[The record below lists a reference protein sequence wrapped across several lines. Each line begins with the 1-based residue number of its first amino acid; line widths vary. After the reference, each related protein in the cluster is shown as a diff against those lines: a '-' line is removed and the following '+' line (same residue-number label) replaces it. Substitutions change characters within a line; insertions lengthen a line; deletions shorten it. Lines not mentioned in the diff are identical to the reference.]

1 MKLKK
6 LWEKYKSGGDFN
18 LQALPESL
26 VKQGVLVEYEK
37 NSILVS
43 RGERPDYIYF
53 IQEGMVAGIREY
65 ANGSTYSYFQLN
77 STNGSVGLLEILA
90 GKENYIAT
98 LSTVTKVKALWIDAA
113 LVYQTIM
120 EEKGLLR
127 KCINLLAD
135 DLYKRSGN
143 DGIMYYMSGLDRVR
157 FFLLT
162 YYEGHQNLKNAK
174 GEVLIDAE
182 YQDIANGIGMSIRT
196 VGRNL
201 QKLKASGELKNIQ
214 KKIIIGKEQ
223 YEKLQE
229 NLYS

>member
-1 MKLKK
+1 MKLEK
-6 LWEKYKSGGDFN
+6 LWGKYKSDGDFN

-90 GKENYIAT
+90 GKEHYIAT
-98 LSTVTKVKALWIDAA
+98 LSTITRVKALRIDAA

-120 EEKGLLR
+120 EENELLR

-162 YYEGHQNLKNAK
+162 YYEGHQKRAK
-174 GEVLIDAE
+174 GEVLVEAE

-201 QKLKASGELKNIQ
+201 QKLKETGELKNIQ
-214 KKIIIGKEQ
+214 KKIIMGKQQ
-223 YEKLQE
+223 YEKLQA
-229 NLYS
+229 NIYS

>member
-1 MKLKK
+1 MKLEK
-6 LWEKYKSGGDFN
+6 LWRKYKSDGDFN

-65 ANGSTYSYFQLN
+65 ANGNTYSYFQLN

-90 GKENYIAT
+90 GKEHYIAT
-98 LSTVTKVKALWIDAA
+98 LSTITRVKALRINAA

-120 EEKGLLR
+120 EENELLR

-135 DLYKRSGN
+135 DLYMRSGN

-162 YYEGHQNLKNAK
+162 YYEGHQKNYE
-174 GEVLIDAE
+174 GDVLVEAE

-201 QKLKASGELKNIQ
+201 QKLKETGELKNIQ
-214 KKIIIGKEQ
+214 KKIIMGKQQ
-223 YEKLQE
+223 YEKLQA
-229 NLYS
+229 NIYS

>member
-1 MKLKK
+1 MKLEK
-6 LWEKYKSGGDFN
+6 LWRKYKSDGDFN

-65 ANGSTYSYFQLN
+65 ANGNTYSYFQLN

-90 GKENYIAT
+90 GKEHYIAT
-98 LSTVTKVKALWIDAA
+98 LSTITRVKALRINAA

-120 EEKGLLR
+120 EENELLR

-135 DLYKRSGN
+135 DLYMRSGN

-162 YYEGHQNLKNAK
+162 YYEGHQKNSE
-174 GEVLIDAE
+174 GDVLVEAE

-201 QKLKASGELKNIQ
+201 QKLKETGELKNIQ
-214 KKIIIGKEQ
+214 KKIIMGKQQ
-223 YEKLQE
+223 YEKLQA
-229 NLYS
+229 NIYS

>member
-1 MKLKK
+1 MKLQK
-6 LWEKYKSGGDFN
+6 LWRKYKSDKEFN
-18 LQALPESL
+18 LQALPETL
-26 VKQGVLVEYEK
+26 AKQGVSIEYEK

-65 ANGSTYSYFQLN
+65 ANGNTYSYFQLN

-90 GKENYIAT
+90 GKDAYIAT
-98 LSTVTKVKALWIDAA
+98 LNTVTRVKALRIDAS

-120 EEKGLLR
+120 EDKELLR
-127 KCINLLAD
+127 QCINLLAD

-157 FFLLT
+157 FFLIT
-162 YYEGHQNLKNAK
+162 YYEGHQNMRNVK
-174 GEVLIDAE
+174 GEVFVEAE

-201 QKLKASGELKNIQ
+201 QKLKQTGELKNIQ
-214 KKIIIGKEQ
+214 KKIVISERQ
-223 YEKLQE
+223 YEKLRE
-229 NLYS
+229 NIYS

>member
-1 MKLKK
+1 MKLEK
-6 LWEKYKSGGDFN
+6 LWGKYKSDGDFN

-90 GKENYIAT
+90 GKEHYIAT
-98 LSTVTKVKALWIDAA
+98 LSTITRVKALRIDAA

-120 EEKGLLR
+120 EENELLR

-162 YYEGHQNLKNAK
+162 YYEGHQKSAK
-174 GEVLIDAE
+174 GEVLVEAE

-201 QKLKASGELKNIQ
+201 QKLKETGELKKIQ
-214 KKIIIGKEQ
+214 KKIIMGKQQ
-223 YEKLQE
+223 YEKLQA
-229 NLYS
+229 NIYS

>member
-1 MKLKK
+1 MKLEK
-6 LWEKYKSGGDFN
+6 LWRKYKSDGDFN

-90 GKENYIAT
+90 GKEHYIAT
-98 LSTVTKVKALWIDAA
+98 LSTITRVKALRINAA

-120 EEKGLLR
+120 EENELLR

-135 DLYKRSGN
+135 DLYMRSGN
-143 DGIMYYMSGLDRVR
+143 DGIMYYMSGVDRVR

-162 YYEGHQNLKNAK
+162 YYEGHQKNSE
-174 GEVLIDAE
+174 GDVLVEAE

-201 QKLKASGELKNIQ
+201 QKLKETGELKNIQ
-214 KKIIIGKEQ
+214 KKIIMGKQQ
-223 YEKLQE
+223 YEKLQA
-229 NLYS
+229 NIYS

>member
-1 MKLKK
+1 MKLEK
-6 LWEKYKSGGDFN
+6 LWRKYKSDGDFN

-65 ANGSTYSYFQLN
+65 ANGNTYSYFQLN
-77 STNGSVGLLEILA
+77 STNGSVGLMEILA
-90 GKENYIAT
+90 GKEHYIAT
-98 LSTVTKVKALWIDAA
+98 LSTITRVKALRINAA

-120 EEKGLLR
+120 EENELLR

-135 DLYKRSGN
+135 DLYMRSGN

-162 YYEGHQNLKNAK
+162 YYEGHQKNSE
-174 GEVLIDAE
+174 GDVLVEAE

-201 QKLKASGELKNIQ
+201 QKLKETGELKNIQ
-214 KKIIIGKEQ
+214 KKIIMGKQQ
-223 YEKLQE
+223 YEKLQA
-229 NLYS
+229 NIYS

>member
-1 MKLKK
+1 MKLEK
-6 LWEKYKSGGDFN
+6 LWEKYKSDGDFN
-18 LQALPESL
+18 LQVLPESL
-26 VKQGVLVEYEK
+26 IKQGVLVEYEK

-65 ANGSTYSYFQLN
+65 VNGSTYSYFQLN
-77 STNGSVGLLEILA
+77 NTNGSVGLLEILA
-90 GKENYIAT
+90 GKDSYIAT
-98 LSTVTKVKALWIDAA
+98 LSTITKVKALRIDAA

-120 EEKGLLR
+120 EDKELLR
-127 KCINLLAD
+127 QCINLLSD

-157 FFLLT
+157 FFLIT
-162 YYEGHQNLKNAK
+162 YYESHQNMKNVK
-174 GEVLIDAE
+174 GEVLVEVE

-201 QKLKASGELKNIQ
+201 QKLKKNDELKNIQ
-214 KKIIIGKEQ
+214 KKIIISEQQ
-223 YEKLQE
+223 YEKLQA
-229 NLYS
+229 NIYS

>member
-1 MKLKK
+1 MKLEK
-6 LWEKYKSGGDFN
+6 LWGKYKLDGDFN

-90 GKENYIAT
+90 GKEHYIAT
-98 LSTVTKVKALWIDAA
+98 LSTITRVKALRIDAA

-120 EEKGLLR
+120 EENELLR

-162 YYEGHQNLKNAK
+162 YYEGHQKNAE
-174 GEVLIDAE
+174 GDVFVEAE

-201 QKLKASGELKNIQ
+201 QKLKETGELKNIQ
-214 KKIIIGKEQ
+214 KKIIMGKQQ
-223 YEKLQE
+223 YEKLQA
-229 NLYS
+229 NIYS

>member
-1 MKLKK
+1 M
-6 LWEKYKSGGDFN
+6 
-18 LQALPESL
+18 PESL

-90 GKENYIAT
+90 GKEHYIAT
-98 LSTVTKVKALWIDAA
+98 LSTITRVKALRINAA

-120 EEKGLLR
+120 EENELLR

-135 DLYKRSGN
+135 DLYMRSGN

-162 YYEGHQNLKNAK
+162 YYERHQKNSE
-174 GEVLIDAE
+174 GDVLVEAE

-201 QKLKASGELKNIQ
+201 QKLKETGELKNIQ
-214 KKIIIGKEQ
+214 KKIIMGKQQ
-223 YEKLQE
+223 YEKLQA
-229 NLYS
+229 NIYS

>member
-1 MKLKK
+1 MKLEK
-6 LWEKYKSGGDFN
+6 LWRKYKSDGDFN

-90 GKENYIAT
+90 GKEHYIAT
-98 LSTVTKVKALWIDAA
+98 LSTRTRVKALRINAA

-120 EEKGLLR
+120 EENELLR

-135 DLYKRSGN
+135 DLYMRSGN

-162 YYEGHQNLKNAK
+162 YYEGHQKNSE
-174 GEVLIDAE
+174 GDVLVEAE

-201 QKLKASGELKNIQ
+201 QKLKETGELKNIQ
-214 KKIIIGKEQ
+214 KKIIMGKQQ
-223 YEKLQE
+223 YEKLQA
-229 NLYS
+229 NIYS

>member
-1 MKLKK
+1 MKLEK
-6 LWEKYKSGGDFN
+6 LWRKYKSDGDFN

-90 GKENYIAT
+90 GKEHYIAT
-98 LSTVTKVKALWIDAA
+98 LSTITRVKALRINAA

-120 EEKGLLR
+120 EENELLR

-135 DLYKRSGN
+135 DLYMRSGN

-162 YYEGHQNLKNAK
+162 YYERHQKNSE
-174 GEVLIDAE
+174 GDVLVEAE

-201 QKLKASGELKNIQ
+201 QKLKETGELKNIQ
-214 KKIIIGKEQ
+214 KKIIMGKQQ
-223 YEKLQE
+223 YEKLQA
-229 NLYS
+229 NIYS

>member
-1 MKLKK
+1 MKLEK
-6 LWEKYKSGGDFN
+6 LWEKYKSDGKFN
-18 LQALPESL
+18 LQVLPESL
-26 VKQGVLVEYEK
+26 IKQGVLVEYGK

-53 IQEGMVAGIREY
+53 IQEGIVAGIREY
-65 ANGSTYSYFQLN
+65 VNGSTYSYFQLN

-90 GKENYIAT
+90 GKDSYIAT
-98 LSTVTKVKALWIDAA
+98 LSTITKVKALRIDAA

-120 EEKGLLR
+120 EDKELLR
-127 KCINLLAD
+127 QCINLLSD

-157 FFLLT
+157 FFLIT
-162 YYEGHQNLKNAK
+162 YYESHQNMKNVK
-174 GEVLIDAE
+174 GEVLVEVE

-201 QKLKASGELKNIQ
+201 QKLKKNDEIKNIQ
-214 KKIIIGKEQ
+214 KKIIISEQQ
-223 YEKLQE
+223 YEKLQA
-229 NLYS
+229 NIYS

>member
-1 MKLKK
+1 MKLQK
-6 LWEKYKSGGDFN
+6 LWRKYKSDKEFN
-18 LQALPESL
+18 LQALPETL
-26 VKQGVLVEYEK
+26 AKQGVSIEYEK

-43 RGERPDYIYF
+43 RGERPDYVYF

-65 ANGSTYSYFQLN
+65 ANGNTYSYFQLN

-90 GKENYIAT
+90 GKDAYIAT
-98 LSTVTKVKALWIDAA
+98 LSTVTRVKALRIDAS

-120 EEKGLLR
+120 EDKELLR
-127 KCINLLAD
+127 QCINLLAD

-157 FFLLT
+157 FFLIT
-162 YYEGHQNLKNAK
+162 YYEGHQNMRNVK
-174 GEVLIDAE
+174 GEVFVEAE

-201 QKLKASGELKNIQ
+201 QKLKQTGELKNIQ
-214 KKIIIGKEQ
+214 KKIVISERQ
-223 YEKLQE
+223 YEKLRE
-229 NLYS
+229 NIYS

>member
-1 MKLKK
+1 MKLEK
-6 LWEKYKSGGDFN
+6 LWRKYKSDGDFN

-37 NSILVS
+37 NRILVS

-65 ANGSTYSYFQLN
+65 ANGNTYSYFQLN

-90 GKENYIAT
+90 GKEHYIAT
-98 LSTVTKVKALWIDAA
+98 LSTITRVKALRINAA

-120 EEKGLLR
+120 EENELLR

-135 DLYKRSGN
+135 DLYMRSGN

-162 YYEGHQNLKNAK
+162 YYEGHQKNSE
-174 GEVLIDAE
+174 GDVLVEAE

-201 QKLKASGELKNIQ
+201 QKLKETGELKNIQ
-214 KKIIIGKEQ
+214 KKIIMGKQQ
-223 YEKLQE
+223 YEKLQA
-229 NLYS
+229 NIYS

>member
-1 MKLKK
+1 MKLQK
-6 LWEKYKSGGDFN
+6 LWRKYKSDKEFN
-18 LQALPESL
+18 LQALPETL
-26 VKQGVLVEYEK
+26 EKQGVSIEYEK

-65 ANGSTYSYFQLN
+65 ANGNTYSYFQLN

-90 GKENYIAT
+90 GKDAYIAT
-98 LSTVTKVKALWIDAA
+98 LNTVTRVKALRIDAS

-120 EEKGLLR
+120 EDKELLR
-127 KCINLLAD
+127 QCINLLAD

-157 FFLLT
+157 FFLIT
-162 YYEGHQNLKNAK
+162 YYEGHQNMRNVK
-174 GEVLIDAE
+174 GEVFVEAE

-201 QKLKASGELKNIQ
+201 QKLKQTGELKNIQ
-214 KKIIIGKEQ
+214 KKIVISERQ
-223 YEKLQE
+223 YEKLRE
-229 NLYS
+229 NIYS

>member
-1 MKLKK
+1 MKLEK
-6 LWEKYKSGGDFN
+6 LWRKYKSDGDFN

-90 GKENYIAT
+90 GKEHYIAT
-98 LSTVTKVKALWIDAA
+98 LSTITRVKALRINAA

-120 EEKGLLR
+120 EENELLR

-135 DLYKRSGN
+135 DLYMRSGN

-162 YYEGHQNLKNAK
+162 YYEGHQKNSE
-174 GEVLIDAE
+174 GDVLVEAE

-201 QKLKASGELKNIQ
+201 QKLKETGELKNIQ
-214 KKIIIGKEQ
+214 KKIIMGKQQ
-223 YEKLQE
+223 YEKLQA
-229 NLYS
+229 NIYS

>member
-1 MKLKK
+1 MKLEK
-6 LWEKYKSGGDFN
+6 LWRKYKPDGDFN

-90 GKENYIAT
+90 GKEHYIAT
-98 LSTVTKVKALWIDAA
+98 LSTITRVKALRINAA

-120 EEKGLLR
+120 EENELLR

-135 DLYKRSGN
+135 DLYMRSGN

-162 YYEGHQNLKNAK
+162 YYEGHQKNSE
-174 GEVLIDAE
+174 GDVLVEAE

-201 QKLKASGELKNIQ
+201 QKLKETGELKNIQ
-214 KKIIIGKEQ
+214 KKIIMGKQQ
-223 YEKLQE
+223 YEKLQA
-229 NLYS
+229 NIYS